1 MTTQNTV
8 TRATVLTHILDAE
21 TFLSVEERDV
31 LNKML
36 ASITKPRKASNEPT
50 KNQLMNQNLAA
61 ELVAAVR
68 ANGEPVTIKWIVD
81 HVNGINTPQKAVAI
95 VRAAG
100 EDLVKFYEGRQV
112 YYRAA

>member
-8 TRATVLTHILDAE
+8 TRATVLAHILDAE

-31 LNKML
+31 LNKMY
-36 ASITKPRKASNEPT
+36 ASITKPHKKSNEPT

-100 EDLVKFYEGRQV
+100 ENLVKFYEGRQV
-112 YYRAA
+112 YYRVA